1 MGQTISIFYPASGG
15 SDDWGYDI
23 MLEAKRYQSDTFLEL
38 TLIRPNPLS
47 YTFELRDKGKYG
59 FLLPADQIKE
69 NCQEVDAAIH
79 AMLNHIK
86 NRN

>member
-23 MLEAKRYQSDTFLEL
+23 QLEAKRYSLVIESKITHF
-38 TLIRPNPLS
+38 RPNPLS
-47 YTFELRDKGKYG
+47 YTYELRDKGQYG
-59 FLLPADQIKE
+59 FLLPADQIKA
-69 NCQEVDAAIH
+69 NCEEVDAAMH
-79 AMLNHIK
+79 TMLNHIK